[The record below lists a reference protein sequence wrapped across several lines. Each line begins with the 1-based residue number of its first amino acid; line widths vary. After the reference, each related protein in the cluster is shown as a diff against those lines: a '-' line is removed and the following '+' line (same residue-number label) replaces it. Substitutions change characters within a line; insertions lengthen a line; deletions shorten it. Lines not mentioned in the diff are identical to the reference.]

1 MWQSFHF
8 EVKIIFYKEFKKT
21 PIFLYNKLR
30 GVAALDPLGVNR
42 LKKTQQ
48 ATLSELHDLIRW
60 QVLNSHSLGIS
71 KMKLKFL
78 FHVIF
83 YYLWTVSISPYKFRL
98 HNLFIRFS
106 YSLISFSIIIYNC
119 SFVSFFWCSVIKQL
133 NWIFFNEC
141 TFFFYIFL
149 FEISRLLK
157 YLKPSDRN

>member
-1 MWQSFHF
+1 M
-8 EVKIIFYKEFKKT
+8 
-21 PIFLYNKLR
+21 R

-60 QVLNSHSLGIS
+60 QVLNSHRLGIS

-98 HNLFIRFS
+98 HNLFIRFY

-119 SFVSFFWCSVIKQL
+119 GFVLLFWCSVIKQL

-141 TFFFYIFL
+141 TIFFTYFC
-149 FEISRLLK
+149 SR
-157 YLKPSDRN
+157 YLDCWNT